1 MKKISS
7 VFSSLP
13 SELPKNSRLKE
24 QVVFWA
30 YRKSVGE
37 NTAKRLRPVFF
48 DGSELVLEC
57 SDQRWMQ
64 VMNKNLEKEKV
75 AAAINSG
82 LNSTAVHRVRINPM
96 R

>member
-1 MKKISS
+1 MEKLSS
-7 VFSSLP
+7 VLTSLTAA
-13 SELPKNSRLKE
+13 LPKNNRLKE

-30 YRKSVGE
+30 YRQSVGE
-37 NTAKRLRPVFF
+37 KTAKRLRPAYF

-64 VMNKNLEKEKV
+64 FMDKDFEKDKVM
-75 AAAINSG
+75 AAINSAMKS
-82 LNSTAVHRVRINPM
+82 NAVYRIRITPS